1 MASGPAT
8 LHYPAFTDGHCRE
21 PMPCFSFF
29 HDWGER
35 QRQKRNKNRLRQ
47 WVSILAIPV
56 FLAGTALFSFLW
68 NVPMDK
74 LAAPRAADAPV
85 AVLLESLARPPCGP
99 YPKIPPFIR
108 QFFPDQKLCG
118 NCHQCR
124 APRLLQP
131 CPARGGN
138 TDGRAF
144 HRPEPFPGRFQLP
157 NQIRIQH
164 ADKQKTGRLRPGYL
178 PVDEKQDEGGK
189 REK

>member
-1 MASGPAT
+1 MDTAGNPCHASASSMTGGKDNGKNGIKTGCANGSPFWLFPSFWQERRCFLSCGTFPWTNSRLPAQRM
-8 LHYPAFTDGHCRE
+8 LPL
-21 PMPCFSFF
+21 PFF
-29 HDWGER
+29 
-35 QRQKRNKNRLRQ
+35 
-47 WVSILAIPV
+47 
-56 FLAGTALFSFLW
+56 
-68 NVPMDK
+68 
-74 LAAPRAADAPV
+74 
-85 AVLLESLARPPCGP
+85 LESLARPPCGP

-189 REK
+189 TGEIRKYGHRYRTE